1 MKLNDMIYQYQKI
14 RVVLDVLD
22 SLLVDT
28 PTYSLYID
36 YYNYNMHLSV
46 SKPGQ
51 LRFQPAHFTV
61 QILN

>member
-1 MKLNDMIYQYQKI
+1 MF
-14 RVVLDVLD
+14 VD

-28 PTYSLYID
+28 PTHSLYID